1 MTFLTKKSLPRRT
14 MLKGLGA
21 SVALPLLDSMIPAL
35 SAQAKQ
41 APPRL
46 GFVYASHGV
55 IFSQWKPAQVGK
67 NFELSANLKPLERV
81 RDQINVLTNL
91 SHLEADTKGDGSGD
105 HNRAAAAW
113 LTGVH
118 AYDRTR
124 PGAEIRLATTADQI
138 AARHLGRD
146 TKVPSVEMTLDTAS
160 QGSCDS
166 GDCFY
171 VNTVSWRSETSP
183 NSPENHPRVIFE
195 RLFGD
200 GGNAEQ
206 RQARIKSSGSLLD
219 SVLEETGQLTNK
231 LGRADTAKLNEYLD
245 SIREVEQRI
254 QNAEAKV
261 GESVELPDRPVG
273 IPGTFEEHAK
283 LMFDLQITAFRA
295 DITRVFSIILAREL
309 SGRSYANIGVPGNHH
324 LISHHRNDPQLMDQ
338 KAKIDTYH
346 VQLLSYFLEKMRSTP
361 DGDGSL
367 LDHSLILYGSGLGDG
382 NLHRHSDLPCL
393 LAGKLNGK
401 FETGYHLDYKE
412 NTPMANLLVTML
424 DSVGIP
430 IDKIGDSTGRLLLD
444 YRKVG

>member
-1 MTFLTKKSLPRRT
+1 
-14 MLKGLGA
+14 
-21 SVALPLLDSMIPAL
+21 
-35 SAQAKQ
+35 
-41 APPRL
+41 
-46 GFVYASHGV
+46 
-55 IFSQWKPAQVGK
+55 
-67 NFELSANLKPLERV
+67 
-81 RDQINVLTNL
+81 
-91 SHLEADTKGDGSGD
+91 
-105 HNRAAAAW
+105 
-113 LTGVH
+113 
-118 AYDRTR
+118 
-124 PGAEIRLATTADQI
+124 
-138 AARHLGRD
+138 
-146 TKVPSVEMTLDTAS
+146 MTLDTAS